1 MTTVTVDK
9 RKIRSV
15 WMVSR
20 EYDGLAGAGG
30 VKDVCRQLAEALVE
44 HGGCAVRVIIPRY
57 GFMEPRTLGFK
68 PLSLPGRQQVTP
80 CPGSFGTGPLTWT

>member
-1 MTTVTVDK
+1 
-9 RKIRSV
+9 
-15 WMVSR
+15 MVSR

-57 GFMEPRTLGFK
+57 GFMEPRSLGFK
-68 PLSLPGRQQVTP
+68 PLSLPGRQPVEP
-80 CPGSFGTGPLTWT
+80 CPGSWHRTFDVDMNYVDENRRE